1 MAFDSIR
8 DLRLFVR
15 IYEQSSI
22 TAASALL
29 DMTPAVASKR
39 LKNLESDVGEALF
52 HRSTRSLSPTGAGT
66 VLYEYAR
73 AVIATV
79 DEADACLDAGSEPSG
94 LLKITTSVAFGRLY
108 LADIVARF
116 LERYS
121 KVRIDVQFTD
131 RIVDLV
137 DEGIDLAFRISAPD
151 DAENQIMRRLCSG
164 RRILCAS
171 ADYLREHGTPANPEM
186 LARHNCVVLN
196 HYDVWK
202 LESAGHRTT
211 IKVGGNYHTNDGEAI
226 LDVIRNGLG
235 IGVVALWQGAPDIAA
250 GRLARVLPE
259 HELLG
264 QPDVYAIYHPTQ
276 RRLPR
281 LRCFLEFLEEQI
293 RYPFEDADELLS
305 RHTG

>member
-1 MAFDSIR
+1 
-8 DLRLFVR
+8 
-15 IYEQSSI
+15 
-22 TAASALL
+22 
-29 DMTPAVASKR
+29 
-39 LKNLESDVGEALF
+39 
-52 HRSTRSLSPTGAGT
+52 
-66 VLYEYAR
+66 
-73 AVIATV
+73 
-79 DEADACLDAGSEPSG
+79 
-94 LLKITTSVAFGRLY
+94 
-108 LADIVARF
+108 
-116 LERYS
+116 
-121 KVRIDVQFTD
+121 
-131 RIVDLV
+131 
-137 DEGIDLAFRISAPD
+137 
-151 DAENQIMRRLCSG
+151 MRRLCSG

-264 QPDVYAIYHPTQ
+264 QPDVYAIYPPTQ